1 MQPIIDHI
9 RNQNFAPQISYAEC
23 RFALLPI
30 CLISTSEEDFIY
42 DTKIDSRSGFDEDED
57 YGEETEEVLIDSQ
70 KNAAGDDLAE

>member
-1 MQPIIDHI
+1 MPNAANY
-9 RNQNFAPQISYAEC
+9 RSYPKSEFCTANQLC
-23 RFALLPI
+23 RI
-30 CLISTSEEDFIY
+30 EEDFIY